1 MGICSQCVFGLFPPS
16 LRWCIGS
23 MISVLASLASF
34 VMVRYVYIYIYMLDG
49 IAVLISLCAFY
60 VCDIVRGYLK
70 PYHYLDYTLYLS
82 SSW

>member
-23 MISVLASLASF
+23 MISVLARSASF
-34 VMVRYVYIYIYMLDG
+34 VMVRYVYIYKLDG
-49 IAVLISLCAFY
+49 IAVLISLCASY

-70 PYHYLDYTLYLS
+70 PNHNLDYTLYLS